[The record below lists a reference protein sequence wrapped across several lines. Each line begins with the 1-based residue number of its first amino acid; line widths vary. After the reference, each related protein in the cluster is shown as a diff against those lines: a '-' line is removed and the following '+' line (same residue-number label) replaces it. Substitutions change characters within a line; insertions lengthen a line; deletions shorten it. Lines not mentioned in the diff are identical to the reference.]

1 MESKVEGKISKNKET
16 SEKKLLAVIRISG
29 ILHVRNDMADTL
41 DRLMLRRKYSCVL
54 ISSNN
59 KNLCGM
65 LKKIRNFISYGVIDE
80 NILEKLVK
88 ERGKS
93 IEGNKKKIKIDT
105 NDVVKGLVEG
115 KKLNEFGLKSFFR
128 LHPPRGGIR
137 SKLHYPK
144 GVLGENKEINKL
156 IERML

>member
-1 MESKVEGKISKNKET
+1 MESKVEEKISKNKET

-29 ILHVRNDMADTL
+29 ILHVRNDIANAL

-54 ISSNN
+54 INSNN
-59 KNLCGM
+59 KNLYGM
-65 LKKIRNFISYGVIDE
+65 LKKIRNFVSYGAIDN
-80 NILEKLVK
+80 NILDKLVK

-93 IEGNKKKIKIDT
+93 VEGNKRKVKIDT
-105 NDVVKGLVEG
+105 NEVVKGLVEG
-115 KKLNEFGLKSFFR
+115 KKLNEFGLKPFFR

-156 IERML
+156 IERIL

>member
-1 MESKVEGKISKNKET
+1 MESKVEGNKNKKI

-29 ILHVRNDMADTL
+29 MLKVRKDMANTL

-54 ISSNN
+54 INANN
-59 KNLCGM
+59 KNLHGM
-65 LKKIRNFISYGVIDE
+65 LKKIRNFVSYGAVDNDIM
-80 NILEKLVK
+80 EKLIK

-93 IEGNKKKIKIDT
+93 VEGNKRKVKI
-105 NDVVKGLVEG
+105 NSNEVVKGLVDG
-115 KKLNEFGLKSFFR
+115 KKLNEFGLKPFFR
-128 LHPPRGGIR
+128 LHPPRGGIK
-137 SKLHYPK
+137 SKVHYPK

>member
-1 MESKVEGKISKNKET
+1 MESKIKEKTSKNKET

-29 ILHVRNDMADTL
+29 ILHVRNDMANTL

-65 LKKIRNFISYGVIDE
+65 LKKVRNFVSYGTIDN
-80 NILEKLVK
+80 NILEKLIK

-93 IEGNKKKIKIDT
+93 VEGNKRKVKIDD
-105 NDVVKGLVEG
+105 NEVVKGLIEG
-115 KKLNEFGLKSFFR
+115 KKLNEFGLKPFFR
-128 LHPPRGGIR
+128 LHPPRGGIK
-137 SKLHYPK
+137 SKMHYPK